1 MGNEPVWVTNIRMLR
16 TARGW
21 SQGELSI
28 RAGVQPNTLSAALNG
43 KSSPNLSTL
52 EKLCAPDVLNIPLWR
67 LFVDDRQADVLLRQQ
82 AADEALAR
90 ESEIASRIEQRVI
103 EKLAGVVRSEL
114 AEEMTPK
121 PAPPA
126 IVKRHR
132 KAGR

>member
-1 MGNEPVWVTNIRMLR
+1 MGNEPIWVTNIRMLR

-21 SQGELSI
+21 TQGQLSAK
-28 RAGVQPNTLSAALNG
+28 AGVQPNTLSAALNG

-52 EKLCAPDVLNIPLWR
+52 EKLCGPDVLDIPLWR
-67 LFVDDRQADVLLRQQ
+67 LFVDDRQADVLQRQH
-82 AADEALAR
+82 AADDALAR

-103 EKLAGVVRSEL
+103 EKFAGMVRGEL
-114 AEEMTPK
+114 ADEMLPK
-121 PAPPA
+121 PQPT